1 MNFRLHPSYR
11 FAAPGCLGQVL
22 PNTDGGNLPQRQL
35 ATDIDFPEV
44 LADALQRPAPSAAL
58 GTRMESSG
66 SDAQNRV
73 FHVWTARPSHKL
85 FQDSPSYREA
95 WLPVTS
101 RSRLGN
107 DLPTNYPGSGVENV
121 TSVLPSFRDSACPA
135 LFDIKY
141 ATHAFLKN
149 YSWGKGTVV
158 RVRDLMHAATN
169 MQSVREDQTRLDL
182 VHNRQGAR
190 LDLSVKHVPFLS

>member
-1 MNFRLHPSYR
+1 MLRDTFCGGKVSRLPFSIK
-11 FAAPGCLGQVL
+11 FPMPGGALIRGIQDRVL
-22 PNTDGGNLPQRQL
+22 KK
-35 ATDIDFPEV
+35 
-44 LADALQRPAPSAAL
+44 
-58 GTRMESSG
+58 
-66 SDAQNRV
+66 RV
-73 FHVWTARPSHKL
+73 FHVWTARPCHIL

-95 WLPVTS
+95 WLPGNS
-101 RSRLGN
+101 PSRLGN

-121 TSVLPSFRDSACPA
+121 TSVLPNVRDSACPA

-141 ATHAFLKN
+141 ATHAFLMN

-158 RVRDLMHAATN
+158 RVRYLMHAATN